1 MTTTITYETDHYC
14 YYCNQCGNF
23 YGNTDVDYIDDHA
36 VCGDRD
42 RFDGEHELDYIDCA
56 CNEYTEANISHTLQ
70 KWAEANPSPDDI
82 YCIEGV
88 NMGWRKRNGYKI
100 IDIDYDHPTR
110 MMGVD
115 SDFTQKWTFHDT
127 LKGSEVSVFQSHH
140 DAPTGESYVIKPL
153 SPIDYLLYL
162 NSERYDDF
170 DNLVDQ
176 YSTTMEHMPHDHSS
190 EYPTA
195 EKTNI
200 VLTSK
205 VFGPDRTY
213 WTATITIEEVTF
225 DIVDETKEDALDRM
239 KDAIDILNSYAEF
252 F

>member
-1 MTTTITYETDHYC
+1 MGGQIKKYVETIPTFLGMNPRTY
-14 YYCNQCGNF
+14 
-23 YGNTDVDYIDDHA
+23 
-36 VCGDRD
+36 
-42 RFDGEHELDYIDCA
+42 
-56 CNEYTEANISHTLQ
+56 NIH
-70 KWAEANPSPDDI
+70 
-82 YCIEGV
+82 
-88 NMGWRKRNGYKI
+88 
-100 IDIDYDHPTR
+100 
-110 MMGVD
+110 
-115 SDFTQKWTFHDT
+115 
-127 LKGSEVSVFQSHH
+127 
-140 DAPTGESYVIKPL
+140 
-153 SPIDYLLYL
+153 LLP
-162 NSERYDDF
+162 
-170 DNLVDQ
+170 
-176 YSTTMEHMPHDHSS
+176 TTMEHMPHDHSS